1 MSDRFGDAAAGLV
14 AFSAQMLGWRPR
26 EFWQATP
33 ADLALAAASP
43 VDAMQSLNRNELNQ
57 MMERERNG

>member
-1 MSDRFGDAAAGLV
+1 MSDRFGDAAAGLA

-33 ADLALAAASP
+33 ADLALAASSP
-43 VDAMQSLNRNELNQ
+43 LDGTESLNRNELNQ
-57 MMERERNG
+57 MLERERNG